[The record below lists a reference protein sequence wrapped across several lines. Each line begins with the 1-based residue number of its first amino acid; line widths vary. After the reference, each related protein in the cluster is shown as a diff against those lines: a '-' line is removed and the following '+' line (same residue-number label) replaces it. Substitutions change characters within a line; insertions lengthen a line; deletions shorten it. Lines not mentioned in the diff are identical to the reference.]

1 MLRYT
6 LQNLNHFE
14 SIDGVLVERRAKI
27 DCNDSGFVDV
37 MSENMKI
44 CIETYHE
51 IKLLSKISQDMFHL
65 GLFIVSLGGGVILCC
80 ILFQLLYSE
89 MLHETILNIPNWID
103 CGVTF
108 QKMMIMFL
116 IYVEKPIIIYIGR
129 IIPLSLDVIVNAR
142 CSHHSTIIKKS
153 RALSVFLVILGNI
166 LGATTQ
172 VFWSIKPYFDD
183 DFRLPTRAWYPYNYT
198 KSPYYHLTS
207 IQQTLSSGYLIV
219 HTINLDI
226 FVDNLILTMGAQCDI
241 LRYNMEN
248 LTRFEVKN
256 EVLLERTDEISR
268 NDKNFVPVMN
278 NNIIVCL
285 KTFSE
290 IRSMLFEQSVSCI
303 LGSGLTMKSEKLYNA
318 VVRIPHW
325 IDCDIKFKKI
335 MIMFLIYLEK
345 PIVIYIGR
353 IIPLSVAV
361 IVNTKPMHRIQ

>member
-129 IIPLSLDVIVNAR
+129 IIPLSLDVIVN
-142 CSHHSTIIKKS
+142 
-153 RALSVFLVILGNI
+153 
-166 LGATTQ
+166 
-172 VFWSIKPYFDD
+172 
-183 DFRLPTRAWYPYNYT
+183 
-198 KSPYYHLTS
+198 
-207 IQQTLSSGYLIV
+207 
-219 HTINLDI
+219 
-226 FVDNLILTMGAQCDI
+226 I
-241 LRYNMEN
+241 LRTAYSYFMLLVNMH
-248 LTRFEVKN
+248 TVK
-256 EVLLERTDEISR
+256 S
-268 NDKNFVPVMN
+268 
-278 NNIIVCL
+278 
-285 KTFSE
+285 
-290 IRSMLFEQSVSCI
+290 
-303 LGSGLTMKSEKLYNA
+303 
-318 VVRIPHW
+318 
-325 IDCDIKFKKI
+325 
-335 MIMFLIYLEK
+335 
-345 PIVIYIGR
+345 
-353 IIPLSVAV
+353 
-361 IVNTKPMHRIQ
+361 